1 MAAVGVF
8 RGRCSPGLGC
18 LSEAEHAE
26 GERGSRFHAPQ
37 RRARHAQAEADDG
50 IGFAERYRRLDE
62 RVPRAL
68 RNRKS
73 ACAGSARRA
82 AGADAHARRHR
93 RAGSA
98 HAKRTA
104 CLFADAVVHAGRG
117 RPIKEA
123 HRRLLST
130 HPRDLR
136 PGLASGRPVMRTPPE
151 HAAAIYRKHRLPQG
165 LRWIEKA
172 HQAANANLFE
182 ALAHFER
189 GDVEAAVAAL
199 NRGCRFTNVVSAR
212 KNGNGTWTLVRKNA
226 RNVKIDPAKEYR
238 ALMSPLARLA
248 LRRERAAQ
256 RALDQN
262 ATIH

>member
-1 MAAVGVF
+1 
-8 RGRCSPGLGC
+8 
-18 LSEAEHAE
+18 
-26 GERGSRFHAPQ
+26 
-37 RRARHAQAEADDG
+37 
-50 IGFAERYRRLDE
+50 
-62 RVPRAL
+62 
-68 RNRKS
+68 
-73 ACAGSARRA
+73 
-82 AGADAHARRHR
+82 
-93 RAGSA
+93 
-98 HAKRTA
+98 
-104 CLFADAVVHAGRG
+104 
-117 RPIKEA
+117 
-123 HRRLLST
+123 
-130 HPRDLR
+130 
-136 PGLASGRPVMRTPPE
+136 MRTPPVHAPSLNAASTDWRDIDFDIRTVDPAVATAAFKDPRFLE
-151 HAAAIYRKHRLPQG
+151 QAAAIYRKHRLPQG